1 MKKKLPP
8 LNWLRSFEATAR
20 HLNFT
25 HAAGELNLTQ
35 AAISQQ
41 VKKLETQL
49 GMTLF
54 KRLPRG
60 LELTDAGKAYLPVVH
75 ECIRQLT
82 IATDEIFGQGKSRAL
97 TLRCNLVFFTSWLA
111 PRFHRFRERYP
122 DVRVRFTSNIWVDE
136 DCRESD
142 MEIRYGK
149 GQWPGLEADRLT
161 WDQLLPVC
169 RPVLAN
175 GMHAPTEPAELA
187 YHTLLHVI
195 GYEEGWGYWLDQTGY
210 TSIRCRDE
218 LQFDTLISALEMA
231 RQGGGIALGR
241 SSLVADRLHRG
252 ELVTPFNLPVP
263 TTEAFYLVRPEYRY
277 THPHAET
284 FRSWLV
290 AEAASAATPEMDT
303 APLSGTTLASVTDEL
318 SSHDAAH
325 ALGSQQNVS

>member
-41 VKKLETQL
+41 VKGLESQL

-60 LELTDAGKAYLPVVH
+60 LELTDVGRAYLPVVH
-75 ECIRQLT
+75 ECIRRLT
-82 IATDEIFGQGKSRAL
+82 TATDEIFGQGKSRAL

-136 DCRESD
+136 DNRESD

-175 GMHAPTEPAELA
+175 GMPAPTEPAELA
-187 YHTLLHVI
+187 DHTLLHVI

-210 TSIRCRDE
+210 TGIRCRDE

-231 RQGGGIALGR
+231 RQGAGIALGR
-241 SSLVADRLHRG
+241 SSLVAGLISRG
-252 ELVTPFNLPVP
+252 ELVTPFDLPVA
-263 TTEAFYLVRPEYRY
+263 TAEAFYLVRPEYRY
-277 THPHAET
+277 THPHAEI
-284 FRSWLV
+284 FRSWLIEE
-290 AEAASAATPEMDT
+290 ATAASAAQ
-303 APLSGTTLASVTDEL
+303 AH
-318 SSHDAAH
+318 SHEA
-325 ALGSQQNVS
+325 